1 MIKYRF
7 LLIFCLVFAM
17 SGCAG
22 NKMALTKGKSDINLT
37 KKSIALLSVRISNQY
52 KPKRQLELLKAV
64 ICPQSEPN
72 CKHDF
77 PSPYESPY
85 KPYKREKK
93 HFNEYLLSYELE
105 SDTYNIDGLYT
116 TYRIPTLT
124 SGFGYTKLNLKTEIK
139 PNSISYLG
147 HLDITLREKKNN
159 AEISAGSDTPFI
171 DQSIAGFSSG
181 TFDVVVEDK
190 FDEDM
195 KSFISEYPALKKVK
209 VEKSIL
215 PQWIRPDKEGVVAP
229 KVEEPVTPKEA
240 VDASKIEEPIAPKE
254 VVVAPK
260 VEEPIAP
267 KEAVD
272 ASKVEE
278 PIAPKEA
285 VVAPKVE
292 EPVAPKEAVVAPKVE
307 EPVAPKEVVVAPKV
321 EEPIAPKEAVI
332 LAPVAT
338 DNLAQGNNKEIEK
351 KSASEDAV
359 RNLLNKWL
367 TSWKSGDMKTYR
379 SCYASNFQSEV
390 TFINALASY
399 KTNVHKKS
407 KKINISIN
415 DLQISADENIATAV
429 FTQHYSS
436 AILKYS
442 GKKKLELKKINN
454 EWKIYR
460 EIM

>member
-1 MIKYRF
+1 MIKNRF

-52 KPKRQLELLKAV
+52 KPNRQLELLSVV

-72 CKHDF
+72 CRHDF
-77 PSPYESPY
+77 LSNPGSPY

-105 SDTYNIDGLYT
+105 SGTYNIDGLYT

-267 KEAVD
+267 KEAV
-272 ASKVEE
+272 
-278 PIAPKEA
+278 
-285 VVAPKVE
+285 
-292 EPVAPKEAVVAPKVE
+292 
-307 EPVAPKEVVVAPKV
+307 
-321 EEPIAPKEAVI
+321 I

>member
-1 MIKYRF
+1 
-7 LLIFCLVFAM
+7 
-17 SGCAG
+17 
-22 NKMALTKGKSDINLT
+22 
-37 KKSIALLSVRISNQY
+37 
-52 KPKRQLELLKAV
+52 
-64 ICPQSEPN
+64 
-72 CKHDF
+72 
-77 PSPYESPY
+77 
-85 KPYKREKK
+85 
-93 HFNEYLLSYELE
+93 
-105 SDTYNIDGLYT
+105 
-116 TYRIPTLT
+116 LT

-272 ASKVEE
+272 CF
-278 PIAPKEA
+278 
-285 VVAPKVE
+285 
-292 EPVAPKEAVVAPKVE
+292 
-307 EPVAPKEVVVAPKV
+307 
-321 EEPIAPKEAVI
+321 
-332 LAPVAT
+332 
-338 DNLAQGNNKEIEK
+338 QG
-351 KSASEDAV
+351 
-359 RNLLNKWL
+359 
-367 TSWKSGDMKTYR
+367 
-379 SCYASNFQSEV
+379 
-390 TFINALASY
+390 
-399 KTNVHKKS
+399 
-407 KKINISIN
+407 
-415 DLQISADENIATAV
+415 
-429 FTQHYSS
+429 
-436 AILKYS
+436 
-442 GKKKLELKKINN
+442 
-454 EWKIYR
+454 
-460 EIM
+460 

>member
-22 NKMALTKGKSDINLT
+22 NKMALTKGKSDIDLT
-37 KKSIALLSVRISNQY
+37 KKSIVLLSVRISNQY
-52 KPKRQLELLKAV
+52 KPSRQLKLLSVV
-64 ICPQSEPN
+64 ICPQSETN
-72 CKHDF
+72 CKHDL
-77 PSPYESPY
+77 PSNPGSPY

-105 SDTYNIDGLYT
+105 SGTYNIDGLYT
-116 TYRIPTLT
+116 TYKIPTLT
-124 SGFGYTKLNLKTEIK
+124 SGFCYTKLNLKTEIK

-147 HLDITLREKKNN
+147 HLDITLREKKSD
-159 AEISAGSDTPFI
+159 AEISAGGSVPLI
-171 DQSIAGFSSG
+171 DQSIPGFSSG
-181 TFDVVVEDK
+181 TFDVEVEDK

-215 PQWIRPDKEGVVAP
+215 PHWIRPEKEGVVAP

-240 VDASKIEEPIAPKE
+240 V
-254 VVVAPK
+254 VAPK
-260 VEEPIAP
+260 VEEPITPVADA
-267 KEAVD
+267 KVKEQATSNEAVT
-272 ASKVEE
+272 AAA
-278 PIAPKEA
+278 AP
-285 VVAPKVE
+285 VVKTE
-292 EPVAPKEAVVAPKVE
+292 N
-307 EPVAPKEVVVAPKV
+307 
-321 EEPIAPKEAVI
+321 
-332 LAPVAT
+332 LAPVDIKQNET
-338 DNLAQGNNKEIEK
+338 
-351 KSASEDAV
+351 KSIPEEAV
-359 RNLLNKWL
+359 RNLVTKWL

-379 SCYASNFQSEV
+379 SCYTSDFQSKV
-390 TFINALASY
+390 MNLDAWVSH
-399 KTNVHKKS
+399 KTNVRQKS
-407 KKINISIN
+407 KNISIRIDN
-415 DLQISADENIATAV
+415 LQISAGANSATAV

-442 GKKKLELKKINN
+442 GKKKLELRKIND

>member
-52 KPKRQLELLKAV
+52 KPSRQLELLSVV
-64 ICPQSEPN
+64 ICPQSETN
-72 CKHDF
+72 CKHDL
-77 PSPYESPY
+77 PSNPGSPY
-85 KPYKREKK
+85 KPYKKEKDY
-93 HFNEYLLSYELE
+93 FNEYLVSYELE
-105 SDTYNIDGLYT
+105 SGTYNIDGLYT

-147 HLDITLREKKNN
+147 HLDITLREKKSD
-159 AEISAGSDTPFI
+159 AEMRAGAAIPYI

-195 KSFISEYPALKKVK
+195 KSFISEYPALKKVE

-229 KVEEPVTPKEA
+229 KVEEPVTPVADAKVKEPVASNEA
-240 VDASKIEEPIAPKE
+240 VTATSAPVAVAEPIHAP
-254 VVVAPK
+254 
-260 VEEPIAP
+260 
-267 KEAVD
+267 
-272 ASKVEE
+272 
-278 PIAPKEA
+278 A
-285 VVAPKVE
+285 VVAAA
-292 EPVAPKEAVVAPKVE
+292 PVVTTEN
-307 EPVAPKEVVVAPKV
+307 
-321 EEPIAPKEAVI
+321 
-332 LAPVAT
+332 LAPVDIKQNET
-338 DNLAQGNNKEIEK
+338 
-351 KSASEDAV
+351 KSIPEEAV
-359 RNLLNKWL
+359 RNLVTKWL

-379 SCYASNFQSEV
+379 SCYTSDFQSKV
-390 TFINALASY
+390 MNLDAWISY
-399 KTNVHKKS
+399 KNNVRQRS
-407 KKINISIN
+407 KKINTSIN

-442 GKKKLELKKINN
+442 GKKKLELRKIND